1 MTVFLDKNI
10 YAPAGGYL
18 AEHAEVVTDFEHPEK
33 LAAIICRARPITR
46 ELIEQCPNL
55 KVIARHSVGVDSVDV
70 ECATQRRIAV
80 INAPTSNADSVAE
93 LVVALFLMLSRMLY
107 EANVKSRESSFEKK
121 APANFR
127 GLEMNGKVFGQIGM
141 GNIAQRVARIMHNG
155 FGCKVLGYDPFISA
169 EDAAARGF
177 EKVDSIEQLLEMSDY
192 VNVNVPLIPGTKN
205 MLGREVMAHFKQGTI
220 FVNAARGGVADEDAL
235 YDCMVSGQL
244 RGAACDTFA
253 DGEPVSPDHNL
264 LTLRNFSATP
274 HLGGNTEEVLQ
285 KTGMQIVK
293 DTLAYLNGEGGYH
306 QVNKF

>member
-10 YAPAGGYL
+10 YAPAGDYL

-33 LAAIICRARPITR
+33 LDAIICRARPITR

-55 KVIARHSVGVDSVDV
+55 KVIARHGVGVDSVDV

-169 EDAAARGF
+169 EDA
-177 EKVDSIEQLLEMSDY
+177 
-192 VNVNVPLIPGTKN
+192 
-205 MLGREVMAHFKQGTI
+205 
-220 FVNAARGGVADEDAL
+220 L
-235 YDCMVSGQL
+235 YDCLVSGQL

-253 DGEPVSPDHNL
+253 DGEPVSPGHKL

-274 HLGGNTEEVLQ
+274 HLGGNTEEALQ

>member
-93 LVVALFLMLSRMLY
+93 LVVALFLMLSCMLY

-169 EDAAARGF
+169 EDA
-177 EKVDSIEQLLEMSDY
+177 
-192 VNVNVPLIPGTKN
+192 
-205 MLGREVMAHFKQGTI
+205 
-220 FVNAARGGVADEDAL
+220 L
-235 YDCMVSGQL
+235 YDCLVSGQL

-274 HLGGNTEEVLQ
+274 HLGGNTEEALQ
-285 KTGMQIVK
+285 KPVCR
-293 DTLAYLNGEGGYH
+293 L
-306 QVNKF
+306 

>member
-18 AEHAEVVTDFEHPEK
+18 AEHADVVTDFEHPEK
-33 LAAIICRARPITR
+33 LDAIICRARPITR

-55 KVIARHSVGVDSVDV
+55 KVIARHGVGVDSVDV

-107 EANVKSRESSFEKK
+107 EANVTSREGSFEKK

-169 EDAAARGF
+169 EDA
-177 EKVDSIEQLLEMSDY
+177 
-192 VNVNVPLIPGTKN
+192 
-205 MLGREVMAHFKQGTI
+205 
-220 FVNAARGGVADEDAL
+220 L
-235 YDCMVSGQL
+235 YDCLVSGQL

-253 DGEPVSPDHNL
+253 DGEPVSPDHKL

-274 HLGGNTEEVLQ
+274 HLGGNTEEALQ
-285 KTGMQIVK
+285 KPVCR
-293 DTLAYLNGEGGYH
+293 L
-306 QVNKF
+306 

>member
-18 AEHAEVVTDFEHPEK
+18 AEHAEVVTVFEHPEK
-33 LAAIICRARPITR
+33 LDAIICRARPITR

-55 KVIARHSVGVDSVDV
+55 KVIARHGVGVDSVDV

-107 EANVKSRESSFEKK
+107 EANVKSREGSFEKK

-169 EDAAARGF
+169 EDA
-177 EKVDSIEQLLEMSDY
+177 
-192 VNVNVPLIPGTKN
+192 
-205 MLGREVMAHFKQGTI
+205 
-220 FVNAARGGVADEDAL
+220 L
-235 YDCMVSGQL
+235 YDCLVSGQL

-253 DGEPVSPDHNL
+253 DGEPVSPDHKL

-274 HLGGNTEEVLQ
+274 HLGGNTEEALQ
-285 KTGMQIVK
+285 KPVCR
-293 DTLAYLNGEGGYH
+293 L
-306 QVNKF
+306 

>member
-18 AEHAEVVTDFEHPEK
+18 AEHADVVTDFEHPEK
-33 LAAIICRARPITR
+33 LDAIICRARPITR

-55 KVIARHSVGVDSVDV
+55 KVIARHGVGVDSVDV

-107 EANVKSRESSFEKK
+107 EANVKSREGSFEKK

-169 EDAAARGF
+169 EDA
-177 EKVDSIEQLLEMSDY
+177 
-192 VNVNVPLIPGTKN
+192 
-205 MLGREVMAHFKQGTI
+205 
-220 FVNAARGGVADEDAL
+220 L
-235 YDCMVSGQL
+235 YDCLVSGQL

-253 DGEPVSPDHNL
+253 DGEPVSPDHKL

-274 HLGGNTEEVLQ
+274 HLGGKTEEALQ
-285 KTGMQIVK
+285 KPVCR
-293 DTLAYLNGEGGYH
+293 L
-306 QVNKF
+306 

>member
-1 MTVFLDKNI
+1 MTVLLDKNI
-10 YAPAGGYL
+10 YAPAGDYL
-18 AEHAEVVTDFEHPEK
+18 AEHAEVMTDFEHPEK
-33 LAAIICRARPITR
+33 LDAIICRARPITR

-55 KVIARHSVGVDSVDV
+55 KVIARHGVGVDSVDV

-169 EDAAARGF
+169 EDA
-177 EKVDSIEQLLEMSDY
+177 
-192 VNVNVPLIPGTKN
+192 
-205 MLGREVMAHFKQGTI
+205 
-220 FVNAARGGVADEDAL
+220 L
-235 YDCMVSGQL
+235 YDCLVSGQL

-253 DGEPVSPDHNL
+253 DGEPVSPDHKL

-274 HLGGNTEEVLQ
+274 HLSGNTEEALQ

>member
-10 YAPAGGYL
+10 YAPAGDYL

-155 FGCKVLGYDPFISA
+155 FGCKVLGYEPFIS
-169 EDAAARGF
+169 
-177 EKVDSIEQLLEMSDY
+177 
-192 VNVNVPLIPGTKN
+192 
-205 MLGREVMAHFKQGTI
+205 
-220 FVNAARGGVADEDAL
+220 DEDAL
-235 YDCMVSGQL
+235 YDCLVSGQL

-253 DGEPVSPDHNL
+253 DGEPVSPDHKL

-274 HLGGNTEEVLQ
+274 HLGGNTEEALQ

>member
-18 AEHAEVVTDFEHPEK
+18 AEHADVVTDFEHPEK
-33 LAAIICRARPITR
+33 LDAIICRARPITR
-46 ELIEQCPNL
+46 ELIEQWPNL
-55 KVIARHSVGVDSVDV
+55 KVIARHGVGVDSVDV

-107 EANVKSRESSFEKK
+107 EANVKSREGSFEKK

-169 EDAAARGF
+169 EDA
-177 EKVDSIEQLLEMSDY
+177 
-192 VNVNVPLIPGTKN
+192 
-205 MLGREVMAHFKQGTI
+205 
-220 FVNAARGGVADEDAL
+220 L
-235 YDCMVSGQL
+235 YDCLVSGQL

-253 DGEPVSPDHNL
+253 DGEPVSPDHKL

-274 HLGGNTEEVLQ
+274 HLGGNTEEALQ
-285 KTGMQIVK
+285 KPVCR
-293 DTLAYLNGEGGYH
+293 L
-306 QVNKF
+306 

>member
-107 EANVKSRESSFEKK
+107 EANVKSREGSFEKK

-155 FGCKVLGYDPFISA
+155 FGCKALGYDPFISA
-169 EDAAARGF
+169 EDA
-177 EKVDSIEQLLEMSDY
+177 
-192 VNVNVPLIPGTKN
+192 
-205 MLGREVMAHFKQGTI
+205 
-220 FVNAARGGVADEDAL
+220 L
-235 YDCMVSGQL
+235 YDCLVSGQL

-253 DGEPVSPDHNL
+253 DGEPVSPDHKL

-274 HLGGNTEEVLQ
+274 HLGGNTEEALQ

>member
-127 GLEMNGKVFGQIGM
+127 GLEVRADRHGQYRAESCQDH
-141 GNIAQRVARIMHNG
+141 AQW
-155 FGCKVLGYDPFISA
+155 LWLQSA
-169 EDAAARGF
+169 GLR
-177 EKVDSIEQLLEMSDY
+177 
-192 VNVNVPLIPGTKN
+192 PLYQ
-205 MLGREVMAHFKQGTI
+205 R
-220 FVNAARGGVADEDAL
+220 
-235 YDCMVSGQL
+235 
-244 RGAACDTFA
+244 
-253 DGEPVSPDHNL
+253 
-264 LTLRNFSATP
+264 
-274 HLGGNTEEVLQ
+274 
-285 KTGMQIVK
+285 
-293 DTLAYLNGEGGYH
+293 
-306 QVNKF
+306 

>member
-10 YAPAGGYL
+10 YAPAGDYL
-18 AEHAEVVTDFEHPEK
+18 AEHAEVMTDFEHPEK
-33 LAAIICRARPITR
+33 LDAIICRARPITR

-55 KVIARHSVGVDSVDV
+55 KVIARHGVGVDSVDV

-107 EANVKSRESSFEKK
+107 EANVKSRESSLEKK

-169 EDAAARGF
+169 EDA
-177 EKVDSIEQLLEMSDY
+177 
-192 VNVNVPLIPGTKN
+192 
-205 MLGREVMAHFKQGTI
+205 
-220 FVNAARGGVADEDAL
+220 L
-235 YDCMVSGQL
+235 YDCLVSGQL

-253 DGEPVSPDHNL
+253 DGEPVSPDHKL

-274 HLGGNTEEVLQ
+274 HLSGNTEEALQ

>member
-10 YAPAGGYL
+10 YAPAGDYL
-18 AEHAEVVTDFEHPEK
+18 AEHAEVMTDFEHPEK
-33 LAAIICRARPITR
+33 LDAIICRARPITR

-55 KVIARHSVGVDSVDV
+55 KVIARHGVGVDSVDV

-107 EANVKSRESSFEKK
+107 EANVKSREGSFEKK

-169 EDAAARGF
+169 EDA
-177 EKVDSIEQLLEMSDY
+177 
-192 VNVNVPLIPGTKN
+192 
-205 MLGREVMAHFKQGTI
+205 
-220 FVNAARGGVADEDAL
+220 L
-235 YDCMVSGQL
+235 YDCLVSGQL

-253 DGEPVSPDHNL
+253 DGEPVSPGHKL

-274 HLGGNTEEVLQ
+274 HLGGNTEEALQ

>member
-10 YAPAGGYL
+10 YAPAGDYL
-18 AEHAEVVTDFEHPEK
+18 AEHAEVMTDFEHPEK
-33 LAAIICRARPITR
+33 LDAIICRARPITR

-55 KVIARHSVGVDSVDV
+55 KVIARHGVGVDSVDV

-107 EANVKSRESSFEKK
+107 EANVQSRDGSFEKK

-169 EDAAARGF
+169 EDA
-177 EKVDSIEQLLEMSDY
+177 
-192 VNVNVPLIPGTKN
+192 
-205 MLGREVMAHFKQGTI
+205 
-220 FVNAARGGVADEDAL
+220 L
-235 YDCMVSGQL
+235 YDCLVSGQL

-253 DGEPVSPDHNL
+253 DGEPVSPGHKL

-274 HLGGNTEEVLQ
+274 HLGGNTEEALQ

>member
-10 YAPAGGYL
+10 YAPAGDYL
-18 AEHAEVVTDFEHPEK
+18 AEHAEVMTDFEHPEK
-33 LAAIICRARPITR
+33 LDAIICRARPITR

-55 KVIARHSVGVDSVDV
+55 KVIARHGVGVDSVDV

-169 EDAAARGF
+169 EDA
-177 EKVDSIEQLLEMSDY
+177 
-192 VNVNVPLIPGTKN
+192 
-205 MLGREVMAHFKQGTI
+205 
-220 FVNAARGGVADEDAL
+220 L
-235 YDCMVSGQL
+235 YDCLVSGQL

-253 DGEPVSPDHNL
+253 DGEPVSPGHKL

-274 HLGGNTEEVLQ
+274 HLGGNTEEALQ

>member
-1 MTVFLDKNI
+1 M
-10 YAPAGGYL
+10 
-18 AEHAEVVTDFEHPEK
+18 
-33 LAAIICRARPITR
+33 
-46 ELIEQCPNL
+46 
-55 KVIARHSVGVDSVDV
+55 DSVDV
-70 ECATQRRIAV
+70 ECVTQRRIAV

-169 EDAAARGF
+169 EDA
-177 EKVDSIEQLLEMSDY
+177 
-192 VNVNVPLIPGTKN
+192 
-205 MLGREVMAHFKQGTI
+205 
-220 FVNAARGGVADEDAL
+220 L
-235 YDCMVSGQL
+235 YDCLVSGQL

-253 DGEPVSPDHNL
+253 DGEPVSPGHRL

-274 HLGGNTEEVLQ
+274 HLGGNTEEALQ